1 MTEAQIGD
9 NSAVSA
15 GRIRSIIERV
25 EKVQSDIDDLNA
37 DKAEIFK
44 EAKSDGLHIKAI
56 KKIIAMRRMDRDK
69 RREEAEILDLY
80 LSAIGMVD

>member
-1 MTEAQIGD
+1 MTEIGD
-9 NSAVSA
+9 NSAAVNA

-25 EKVQSDIDDLNA
+25 EKVQADIDDLNA

-44 EAKSDGLHIKAI
+44 EAKSDGLHVKAL

-80 LSAIGMVD
+80 LNAIGMVG

>member
-1 MTEAQIGD
+1 MTEIGD
-9 NSAVSA
+9 NSAAVNA

-25 EKVQSDIDDLNA
+25 EKVQADIDDMNA

-44 EAKSDGLHIKAI
+44 EAKSDGLHVKAL
-56 KKIIAMRRMDRDK
+56 KKIIALRRMDRDK

-80 LSAIGMVD
+80 LNAIGMVD